1 MVFIADSVKQH
12 GTPTVVGCRAGLAQR
27 DSNLFKAK
35 PISKLSCNGLVA
47 LAVDLAG
54 IDIGRLRLNAEHILG
69 ILLVGNAYVHVLT
82 QISHGLA
89 CLLTAPQLAAVVEIT
104 ANLEPVCLR
113 RLAGV
118 TAGIHHVGAKR
129 RRDTGKVEPVR
140 ASKNHIPVEVGGSG
154 LLNGRM
160 RPVINANGTALR
172 RAFLII
178 VDTDTVASTHDHR
191 GIHAVAAQRVDRSLS
206 DGMRGQLGDVDGV
219 KAVVSQRNS
228 YVSFPAT
235 ERKLQV
241 VRLNKALVIV
251 WLETN
256 HQFSKGYYFRHT
268 LSSYRFRR

>member
-1 MVFIADSVKQH
+1 M
-12 GTPTVVGCRAGLAQR
+12 
-27 DSNLFKAK
+27 
-35 PISKLSCNGLVA
+35 
-47 LAVDLAG
+47 
-54 IDIGRLRLNAEHILG
+54 
-69 ILLVGNAYVHVLT
+69 
-82 QISHGLA
+82 
-89 CLLTAPQLAAVVEIT
+89 
-104 ANLEPVCLR
+104 CLR

-118 TAGIHHVGAKR
+118 TAGIHHVGAER
-129 RRDTGKVEPVR
+129 RRDAGKVEPVR
-140 ASKNHIPVEVGGSG
+140 AFKNHIPVEVGGSG

-178 VDTDTVASTHDHR
+178 GDTDTVASTHDHR

-206 DGMRGQLGDVDGV
+206 DGMRGQFGDVDGV

-256 HQFSKGYYFRHT
+256 HSTAQYPTAIQLST
-268 LSSYRFRR
+268 LIKRGPEEIFLRPQNRRLQLILTHKMSIGPINGEELICCTPTDVIWVLRYLI